1 MAQKIAEWHSGT
13 TWVVEPHIEQLAD
26 ALADKAVLVSAGQA
40 LEQAD
45 ILVMLVDHR
54 AFRAIDGASV
64 QQNWIVDTKGVW
76 R

>member
-1 MAQKIAEWHSGT
+1 
-13 TWVVEPHIEQLAD
+13 
-26 ALADKAVLVSAGQA
+26 
-40 LEQAD
+40 
-45 ILVMLVDHR
+45 MLVDHR

>member
-1 MAQKIAEWHSGT
+1 M
-13 TWVVEPHIEQLAD
+13 
-26 ALADKAVLVSAGQA
+26 LVSAGQA

-54 AFRAIDGASV
+54 AFRAIDATEV